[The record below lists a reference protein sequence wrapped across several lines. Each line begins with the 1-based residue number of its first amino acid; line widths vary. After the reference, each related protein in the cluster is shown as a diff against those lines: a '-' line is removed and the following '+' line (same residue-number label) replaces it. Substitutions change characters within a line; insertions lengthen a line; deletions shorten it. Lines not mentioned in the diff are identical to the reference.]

1 MAPRC
6 GGAIDP
12 VPCQQVSCVATA
24 LVLGTHVFL
33 RPRIHIQMTFQ
44 SVPPAQAMHSRW
56 PRVRAIAC
64 AGLVSL
70 VGTSALA
77 KGAPAPQADHATGVA
92 SLDVAWEAGSTDARV
107 AEQLITHFR
116 ANAQALRAIAVAE
129 QAYERLQQPR
139 WLLLAM
145 DTAVASAQPE
155 ALRGLLARAEREPS
169 RFDGSAMYWLIRAHA
184 ASVDGDR
191 SAARLAYDKALAID
205 PVSAAIRAQVLW
217 FEINGGDAKV
227 LSNWLQQWEQEAQ
240 AQPGLWMP
248 LAVGLVKVGRPDDS
262 VAWYERQA
270 LAAPDDVLWRLSFA
284 YVLAE
289 AGRPS
294 MAGDLR
300 RAIYEHVKNNPGLA
314 DKLAPADQR
323 TFLLAQA
330 GMALEV
336 DGAAA
341 AQQVLENTLVRGHR
355 DAEVYSQ
362 LVGASLALR
371 RAEAAHGWVGKAL
384 EAGFV
389 LPAYQVLGVA
399 TARQDTAL
407 LEALLRERSEELSA
421 PDQVWA
427 LRRLGRH
434 ADARALV
441 ERSLAQADETTAG
454 LLRQHLHELQREQA
468 RHVEVRAESRNI
480 GELDIRR
487 HELSGSQPVP
497 WGRVTVRLADNV
509 LRSEKGSTVL
519 AVSHHE
525 TDLSVVADT
534 TAGGDPLRLTLGTSL
549 GSAAPLVYAGAA
561 WSSGLGGS
569 LRAQVDAR
577 VNALTEE
584 SAAMRA
590 LGRKDRLSFALS
602 GNPSPAT
609 HARVEWAIQRFQTR
623 EGASLGRGLRLE
635 GEIGAELK
643 TGSPSWHVRLS
654 GSADR
659 NRLAGSLPASLV
671 GTSLSPFATVESLLS
686 PRFSTLGVGSTL
698 RLGQVDG
705 AEREPHG
712 FVDFWLGRQWPASEL
727 AYSLRLGVGVPVQSA
742 GRIQLEAH
750 HINIQNSVTGSG
762 KSAQGISMG
771 YRHAF

>member
-1 MAPRC
+1 MTLH
-6 GGAIDP
+6 
-12 VPCQQVSCVATA
+12 SAT
-24 LVLGTHVFL
+24 
-33 RPRIHIQMTFQ
+33 R
-44 SVPPAQAMHSRW
+44 AQATPIPW

-70 VGTSALA
+70 VGASAMA
-77 KGAPAPQADHATGVA
+77 QGAQALPADHSTGMA
-92 SLDVAWEAGSTDARV
+92 SLSAVWEAGSTDARL
-107 AEQLITHFR
+107 AEQLIAHFR
-116 ANAQALRAIAVAE
+116 AGAQPLRAIAVAE
-129 QAYERLQQPR
+129 QAYERLQEPR

-145 DTAVASAQPE
+145 DTAVASGQSQ
-155 ALRGLLARAEREPS
+155 ALRALLARAGREQS
-169 RFDGSAMYWLIRAHA
+169 RFDGSAMYWLIQAHA
-184 ASVDGDR
+184 ASGDGDR
-191 SAARLAYDKALAID
+191 GAARAAYDKALAID
-205 PVSAAIRAQVLW
+205 PGSADIRAQVLW
-217 FEINGGDAKV
+217 FEINGGDTDA
-227 LSNWLQQWEQEAQ
+227 LSKWIQRWQEEAQ
-240 AQPGLWMP
+240 SQPGLWMP
-248 LAVGLVKVGRPDDS
+248 FAVGLVKVGRPDDS

-270 LAAPDDVLWRLSFA
+270 LAAPDDVLWRLSYA

-289 AGRPS
+289 AGRPDV
-294 MAGDLR
+294 AQNLR
-300 RAIYEHVKNNPGLA
+300 RAIYQHLKNNPGLA
-314 DKLAPADQR
+314 DALAPTEQR
-323 TFLLAQA
+323 TLLLAQA
-330 GMALEV
+330 GMALDV

-341 AQQVLENTLVRGHR
+341 AQQVLQNTLARGHR

-362 LVGASLALR
+362 LVGASLALGQTG
-371 RAEAAHGWVGKAL
+371 AAHGWLGNAR
-384 EAGFV
+384 EGGFV

-399 TARQDTAL
+399 TARHDTAL
-407 LEALLRERSEELSA
+407 LDTLLRERSEELST

-427 LRRLGRH
+427 LRRLRRH
-434 ADARALV
+434 ADAMALV
-441 ERSLAQADETTAG
+441 ERSLAQADEATAR
-454 LLRQHLHELQREQA
+454 LLRQHRHDIQRDQA
-468 RHVEVRAESRNI
+468 RHVEARVEGRDI

-487 HELSGSQPVP
+487 HEISGSKPTP
-497 WGRVTVRLADNV
+497 WGRVTVSLADNA
-509 LRSEKGSTVL
+509 LRSEKGATVL
-519 AVSHHE
+519 AVSHRE

-549 GSAAPLVYAGAA
+549 GSPASLVYASAA
-561 WSSGLGGS
+561 WSRGLGGS
-569 LRAQVDAR
+569 LRAGVEAR

-602 GNPSPAT
+602 GNPSSTT
-609 HARVEWAIQRFQTR
+609 HARVEWAMQRFQTR

-635 GEIGAELK
+635 GEIGAELVA
-643 TGSPSWHVRLS
+643 GSPSWHVRLS

-659 NRLAGSLPASLV
+659 NRLAGGLPASLV

-698 RLGQVDG
+698 RLGQMDG

-742 GRIQLEAH
+742 GLIQLEAH
-750 HINIQNSVTGSG
+750 HINIQNSVTGAG